1 MYISK
6 NNHKKK
12 NKKTKMII

>member
-6 NNHKKK
+6 NNLMK
-12 NKKTKMII
+12 N